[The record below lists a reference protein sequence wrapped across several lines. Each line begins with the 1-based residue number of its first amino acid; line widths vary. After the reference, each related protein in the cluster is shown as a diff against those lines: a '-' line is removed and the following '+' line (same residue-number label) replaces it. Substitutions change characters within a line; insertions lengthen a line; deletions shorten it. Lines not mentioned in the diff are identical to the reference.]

1 MTTPCTPCDISHSV
15 QNIAHLPARSS
26 LRPGGR
32 HSRSLPSWHGPIRVR
47 RRPIR
52 CCRCVGVSGRST
64 RHRHSHRCAVAACP
78 GAAPRPESAVRCP
91 ADRRRA
97 GSAVRL
103 RGREHRPDSGARRTD
118 HVRSSGPV
126 QGLPEASDDPN
137 AQRANPHTAARTAVP
152 SELGTNLRRLRRKG
166 PVRTAD
172 VLRGDRPIPRHER
185 RSLAP
190 EKYILDFSVYEGQNR
205 GIKGL
210 PELVRAT
217 QELVTEHKKW
227 TLGASGGLAVHTRDA
242 ERDQRRQNRSW
253 HFRRSAQA
261 GRDEGWR
268 AAARHWIEL
277 WRRRYGY
284 WSG

>member
-1 MTTPCTPCDISHSV
+1 MDPFGYDADQYAAAAAWASV
-15 QNIAHLPARSS
+15 AVLFVTGIVIVAQLRHAQGLRRDQSRPYVVPQIAVEQEVLFVFAVENIGRTAAHD
-26 LRPGGR
+26 
-32 HSRSLPSWHGPIRVR
+32 VR
-47 RRPIR
+47 ITFDP
-52 CCRCVGVSGRST
+52 
-64 RHRHSHRCAVAACP
+64 
-78 GAAPRPESAVRCP
+78 
-91 ADRRRA
+91 
-97 GSAVRL
+97 
-103 RGREHRPDSGARRTD
+103 
-118 HVRSSGPV
+118 PV
-126 QGLPEASDDPN
+126 QSKDFPKLPTIRMLNEPIPTMPPG
-137 AQRANPHTAARTAVP
+137 QRFRANWERTFVVFG
-152 SELGTNLRRLRRKG
+152 EKG
-166 PVRTAD
+166 PYELPMSYEVT
-172 VLRGDRPIPRHER
+172 VQYRGMND